1 MEIQEFKSRWNC
13 QPIELI
19 SGAEADVLVNLD
31 RARDERVRYVTE
43 KVTAFGWQASK
54 VIPVADGM

>member
-1 MEIQEFKSRWNC
+1 MEIQDFKNRWNG

-31 RARDERVRYVTE
+31 REREDRKSVV
-43 KVTAFGWQASK
+43 
-54 VIPVADGM
+54 